1 MKTSDVSRMSIRQKV
16 GSVLNRNPTSL
27 EAEREQAIQ
36 NFFIT
41 LQKVSFQIFEKTG
54 GGSLEFD
61 LDVECFRHVI
71 KMTKLQK
78 RNMFVLQFAKHTRRT
93 HQHYFGNQLQN
104 CHLLSM
110 RFHAGNFVI
119 QGRSLIL
126 SLPLTLV

>member
-41 LQKVSFQIFEKTG
+41 LQKVSFSIFENRG
-54 GGSLEFD
+54 GGLLDFD
-61 LDVECFRHVI
+61 CGFRHVI

-93 HQHYFGNQLQN
+93 RQHYFGN
-104 CHLLSM
+104 
-110 RFHAGNFVI
+110 
-119 QGRSLIL
+119 
-126 SLPLTLV
+126 